1 MPLIQ
6 KLGGR
11 GRGSLYTQGSCS
23 IGKLQDS
30 QDKGSCLRKKQ
41 KTMNKQQRKSHV
53 ALAELEFLALI
64 QSLLKIP
71 I

>member
-11 GRGSLYTQGSCS
+11 GRRVSGHSRLLFYMEVQGQP
-23 IGKLQDS
+23 GLGTVLEKPKNNQ
-30 QDKGSCLRKKQ
+30 
-41 KTMNKQQRKSHV
+41 KSHA

>member
-1 MPLIQ
+1 MAHAFNPETGRQRQ
-6 KLGGR
+6 KDLCTFKVLVLH
-11 GRGSLYTQGSCS
+11 GSSRTARIRDPVLE
-23 IGKLQDS
+23 KP
-30 QDKGSCLRKKQ
+30 
-41 KTMNKQQRKSHV
+41 KTNQKSHV